1 MGKQMAKHFLIF
13 IHGIGEK
20 VSEGSEILGYPKL
33 WNNLSKAFYKENKFR
48 FNEKYV
54 PLYTDWHTHQ
64 LQWAEE
70 AIFTKSFPDLA
81 ERKLSLLNP
90 LRNFTTFFL
99 GDVVAY
105 LSEDTNFIRRTVWQ
119 QIWTVLEKPLK
130 QGTTTYSI
138 VAHSLGSVIAYD
150 YLCCLFHPEQPR
162 LFVPQLP
169 VESSIV
175 PAISTEDW
183 ELNEAELGLLQK
195 QFRHF
200 FTLGSP
206 IGLFILRKG
215 SLWENGSPFQE
226 IYNPVRGNDRLWINF
241 YDRDDIIAYPVKAL
255 FSANPKNQDCL
266 LKDIAINTGF
276 TPLDAHTNYW
286 QNRDVAEK
294 IMRFLSSAD

>member
-1 MGKQMAKHFLIF
+1 MAKHFLVF

-20 VSEGSEILGYPKL
+20 ISEGSEILGYPKL

-64 LQWAEE
+64 LQWAEK

-105 LSEDTNFIRRTVWQ
+105 LSEDTNFIRRTVWE

-130 QGTTTYSI
+130 QGTATYSI

-162 LFVPQLP
+162 LFVPQLSAEVSRVP
-169 VESSIV
+169 VI
-175 PAISTEDW
+175 PTTDW
-183 ELNEAELGLLQK
+183 DVSDAELGLLQER
-195 QFRHF
+195 FRHF

-241 YDRDDIIAYPVKAL
+241 YDRDDIIAYPVKSL
-255 FSANPKNQDCL
+255 FSANSKNQDCL

-294 IMRFLSSAD
+294 MMRFLSSAD